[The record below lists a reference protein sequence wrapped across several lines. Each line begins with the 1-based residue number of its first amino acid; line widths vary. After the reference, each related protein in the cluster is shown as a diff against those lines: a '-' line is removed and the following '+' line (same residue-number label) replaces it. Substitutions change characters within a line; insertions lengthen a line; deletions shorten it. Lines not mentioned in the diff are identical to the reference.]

1 MAYNNRHEANVLNE
15 DMVAAFLKDMVARV
29 ESSSDSEIETM
40 KKLKKLFK
48 KNVPFS
54 RRSYVAALLI
64 KNATNGY
71 KGNKFRNND
80 NQKFN
85 RNEKN
90 ERFNNSNNRNNSNAN
105 NTEER
110 AERAPRVTI
119 DPSVANTIFV
129 SVGKS
134 RGVYPRDLVGLLVG
148 VAGLDRSRIGEIRVL
163 SNYSFIQLFAD
174 DCSKVISALNEYEY
188 RGRKLSV
195 SYSKKK
201 EEAEKETVTES
212 KPSETVSASEETIPS
227 NVSNMGHADN
237 YSNSEESKIAAE
249 QSAFAASQTASFSQS
264 APVDEKPYSSTEDD
278 GQVKSHFGDGAA
290 Y

>member
-174 DCSKVISALNEYEY
+174 DCSKEI
-188 RGRKLSV
+188 
-195 SYSKKK
+195 
-201 EEAEKETVTES
+201 
-212 KPSETVSASEETIPS
+212 
-227 NVSNMGHADN
+227 
-237 YSNSEESKIAAE
+237 
-249 QSAFAASQTASFSQS
+249 S
-264 APVDEKPYSSTEDD
+264 APVWWL
-278 GQVKSHFGDGAA
+278 G
-290 Y
+290 

>member
-201 EEAEKETVTES
+201 EESEKETVTES

-227 NVSNMGHADN
+227 NVSNMGHA
-237 YSNSEESKIAAE
+237 
-249 QSAFAASQTASFSQS
+249 
-264 APVDEKPYSSTEDD
+264 
-278 GQVKSHFGDGAA
+278 SHECSRTIFLPFFCAI
-290 Y
+290 